1 MIFDLKSGKRRRVVQ
16 IVFGFLAFIFF
27 ISFVGFGIGSEVS
40 GGIFDALGIGGNNSS
55 SDSGFEQQIED
66 AEAKL
71 QTDPEDRRALIDLV
85 NYRLLSATDSEDG
98 VQLDPATGVA
108 QIDEASRSDLSAALD
123 AWERY
128 LDTDPK
134 PVSPDAAIDVVQIND
149 LLFRAALGTGDA
161 SAALTAAEEAAE
173 AGQIAADDRKTV
185 NDYATLANYL
195 YIAGKVKEGDA
206 AAEQALAVSEE
217 SNREQFAK
225 ALKGYAKSGAALN
238 KELEKRIKQGDA
250 AGEIEDPFG
259 ALGGG
264 SAAPPPATAP

>member
-16 IVFGFLAFIFF
+16 VIFGFLAFVFF

-40 GGIFDALGIGGNNSS
+40 GGIFDALGIGSNDSS

-66 AEAKL
+66 AETKL
-71 QTDPEDRRALIDLV
+71 ETDPEDRRALIDLV

-98 VQLDPATGVA
+98 VQIDPATGAA
-108 QIDEASRSDLSAALD
+108 QISAEARSDLSAALD

-134 PVSPDAAIDVVQIND
+134 PISPEGAIDVVQIND

-195 YIAGKVKEGDA
+195 YIAGKAKEGDA

-225 ALKGYAKSGAALN
+225 ALESYAKNGAALN
-238 KELEKRIKQGDA
+238 KELQKRIKKGDA
-250 AGEIEDPFG
+250 EGEIEDPFG

>member
-16 IVFGFLAFIFF
+16 IIFGFLAFVFF

-55 SDSGFEQQIED
+55 DSGFEEQIDE

-71 QTDPEDRRALIDLV
+71 ETDPEDRRALVDLI
-85 NYRLLSATDSEDG
+85 NYRLLAATDSEDG

-108 QIDEASRSDLSAALD
+108 QIDEAARSEMTAALD

-134 PVSPDAAIDVVQIND
+134 PISPDAAIDVVQIND

-161 SAALTAAEEAAE
+161 SAALTAAEEAAK

-195 YIAGKVKEGDA
+195 YISGQVKEGDA

-217 SNREQFAK
+217 SNREQFRK
-225 ALKGYAKSGAALN
+225 ALEGYAKSGAALH
-238 KELEKRIKQGDA
+238 KELQKRIKQGDA
-250 AGEIEDPFG
+250 EGQIEDPFG
-259 ALGGG
+259 TLGGG
-264 SAAPPPATAP
+264 PGAAPPAPAP